1 MIAEELINQ
10 MIPPL
15 KLSDTV
21 QKAINWM
28 EEFRI
33 DHLPVVENQQYLGL
47 ISEEAILQSS
57 KTNVPIS
64 TFSFE
69 YKDIFVQQYQ
79 HFYDVIKI
87 ATENNIQII
96 SVLNEFNK
104 FLGIITVKDTVS
116 AFAGMSAIQ
125 SPGGIIVLSLKEIDY
140 SLSEI
145 SRLIESNDAKIL
157 SSYISTDEL
166 DISRLKLTLKLNK
179 VDLSRIIA
187 TFERFNYK
195 IIAQFQETE
204 LVSDDK
210 ERLDLLLKYLSM

>member
-21 QKAINWM
+21 QKVLNWM

-33 DHLPVVENQQYLGL
+33 DHLPVIENQQYLGL
-47 ISEEAILQSS
+47 VSEETILQSS
-57 KTNVPIS
+57 KTDVPIS
-64 TFSFE
+64 TFRFE
-69 YKDIFVQQYQ
+69 YQDIYVQQYQ

-87 ATENNIQII
+87 AIDNKIPII
-96 SVLNEFNK
+96 AVLDEFNK
-104 FLGIITVKDTVS
+104 FLGVITVKDTVS

-145 SRLIESNDAKIL
+145 SRLVESNDAKIL

-166 DISRLKLTLKLNK
+166 DISKLKLTLKLNK
-179 VDLSRIIA
+179 VDLSPIIA
-187 TFERFNYK
+187 TFERFNYN
-195 IIAQFQETE
+195 IIAKFQETE